1 MYLFWY
7 HFVKHMTII
16 LYLHVASC
24 RDVLDSVIQQH
35 GMHMYAHTIGF
46 LCTCLHSLL
55 GTLCTCCIAC
65 TQCIMTP
72 LTQGCMLTSAP
83 LSNSNLTHSMCPFF
97 KAILS
102 AVSPL
107 CNDKCISSWEYHQCQ
122 IHTTHQSDREY
133 TRTSPTH
140 SSTTH
145 STNIKKAPLGG
156 TYSAPSYPMMSYTAN
171 ILPLIPKKQT
181 PSLHQD
187 IVRQDY
193 RTVDMYKDPTV
204 QPQTKRHTVTKPC
217 RCTVPHPQNVI

>member
-72 LTQGCMLTSAP
+72 LTSFCMLTFAP
-83 LSNSNLTHSMCPFF
+83 LSNNTWTHSMCPASE
-97 KAILS
+97 AIIS
-102 AVSPL
+102 AVSPS

-133 TRTSPTH
+133 TRTSITH

-145 STNIKKAPLGG
+145 STDTKKAPLGG
-156 TYSAPSYPMMSYTAN
+156 TYSAPSYPMMSYISSHPFLYN
-171 ILPLIPKKQT
+171 KPHPSIRILYT
-181 PSLHQD
+181 WT
-187 IVRQDY
+187 

-204 QPQTKRHTVTKPC
+204 QPQNKVHCAEFNITGTW
-217 RCTVPHPQNVI
+217 